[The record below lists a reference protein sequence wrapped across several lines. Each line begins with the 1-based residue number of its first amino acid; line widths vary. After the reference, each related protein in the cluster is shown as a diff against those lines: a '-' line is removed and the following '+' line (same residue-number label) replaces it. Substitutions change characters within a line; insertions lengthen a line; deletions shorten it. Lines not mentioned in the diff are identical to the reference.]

1 MRSLRCLALS
11 AFIASLP
18 GAVCS
23 AADEPLTPLF
33 NGKDLTGWVNVNCA
47 PGTFTVREEMIV
59 STGVPTGVMRTE
71 KQYENFVIELE
82 WRHLKPGGNAGLF
95 LWSDALTAPGTPFAR
110 GIEVQILDGVNT
122 ENYTSHGDVFAIHG
136 ATMKPLVPHPAGWMR
151 SLPSERRCKPSP
163 EWNHYRVECQN
174 GAVKLAVN
182 GKEVSGGTEC
192 RPRQGYLCLESEGS
206 ECHFRNIK
214 IRELP
219 STNPK
224 PEEIA
229 DVDRGFRSL
238 YTGVDLAGWKELP
251 GHKNHWKPAD
261 WILEYDGKSDAE
273 DKCLWSEKEY
283 GNFMLVC
290 DWRLNAKPQ
299 KIKRP
304 VILPTG
310 EYALNADATTQEI
323 EVDDAGD
330 SGIYLRG
337 NSKSQVNIWCWPAGS
352 GEVYGYRT
360 DKAQPAAV
368 RAAVTPKVKADKPV
382 GQWNRFVIT
391 LKGDRLGVV
400 LNGQQVIEDAQLP
413 GIPAK
418 GPIALQHHEGSVQF
432 ANIFVKELE

>member
-1 MRSLRCLALS
+1 MRTLHWLVAV

-18 GAVCS
+18 GGACR
-23 AADEPLTPLF
+23 AEDQPYRPLF
-33 NGKDLTGWVNVNCA
+33 NGKDLAGWVNVNCA
-47 PGTFTVREEMIV
+47 PGTFTVRDEMIV
-59 STGVPTGVMRTE
+59 STGVPTGIMRTDT
-71 KQYENFVIELE
+71 QYENFVLELE
-82 WRHLKPGGNAGLF
+82 WRHLKAGGNAGLF
-95 LWSDALTAPGTPFAR
+95 LWANALTAPGTPFAR
-110 GIEVQILDGVNT
+110 GIEVQILDGLNT

-136 ATMKPLVPHPAGWMR
+136 ATMKPLFPHPAGWMR
-151 SLPSERRCKPSP
+151 CLPSERRCKPSP

-229 DVDRGFRSL
+229 DVDQGFRSL
-238 YTGVDLAGWKELP
+238 YSGVDLAGWKELP
-251 GHKNHWKPAD
+251 GHKSHWKPAD
-261 WILEYDGKSDAE
+261 WVLDYDGQSEAE
-273 DKCLWSEKEY
+273 DKCLWSNKEY

-299 KIKRP
+299 TMKRP

-310 EYALNADATTQEI
+310 DYALNADGTTQEI

-360 DKAQPAAV
+360 DKSQPAAV
-368 RAAVTPKVKADKPV
+368 RAAVTPKVKADKPL

-413 GIPAK
+413 GVPAK